1 MLCVALPSLGVSALA
16 ARHRRHQ
23 KTRRQARTAAA
34 AAQDPS
40 PACERSDKAAQQPQL
55 PRRTA
60 LAAAFAV
67 AATEWLVA
75 GTAHAANEA
84 VTSGLNKYVKRKKL
98 ERLDTYIAP
107 LLEAKGQL
115 VRVGRVML
123 QDAGEA
129 RQLLRSGVFAGLR
142 DNVRSLGEYA
152 SQRAGDDS
160 GRELVR
166 GFFKELEGFDSEL
179 RKAQREGAGVEE
191 ARKRLDGTV
200 AALERLLDTVPP
212 EAMSQAQQV
221 IAAIRELDDEAE
233 SEALK
238 VDAGEASKLDK
249 LL

>member
-1 MLCVALPSLGVSALA
+1 
-16 ARHRRHQ
+16 
-23 KTRRQARTAAA
+23 
-34 AAQDPS
+34 
-40 PACERSDKAAQQPQL
+40 
-55 PRRTA
+55 
-60 LAAAFAV
+60 
-67 AATEWLVA
+67 
-75 GTAHAANEA
+75 
-84 VTSGLNKYVKRKKL
+84 VKRKKL

-115 VRVGRVML
+115 VRVGRVMRECAAAAAAISSL
-123 QDAGEA
+123 QFPAFSSLLWDAGSDATAAVVALPLLVLLCSCRAPSAHATPQLPLPSAVQDAGEA

-200 AALERLLDTVPP
+200 AALER
-212 EAMSQAQQV
+212 
-221 IAAIRELDDEAE
+221 
-233 SEALK
+233 
-238 VDAGEASKLDK
+238 
-249 LL
+249 